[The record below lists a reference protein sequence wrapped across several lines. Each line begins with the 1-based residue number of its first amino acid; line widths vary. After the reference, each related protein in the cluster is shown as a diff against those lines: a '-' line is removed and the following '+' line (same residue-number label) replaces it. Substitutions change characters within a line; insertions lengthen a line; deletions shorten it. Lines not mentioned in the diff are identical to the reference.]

1 MSDRGKH
8 RNGNTGKQQPSC
20 RLPDKA
26 CFYSSSRVC
35 VFRSALMLRLVL
47 LRADSTISGFFRAW
61 MGGYSGG
68 WRVGVQVSVND
79 HSRNTAHLG
88 AIYSPCPDPVLRSA
102 AGLRREGD
110 STRGEPQECPLG
122 PPPLPSGSGR
132 GERLLEHGLL
142 GNLPAFMNIIRNC
155 LLCRLSSQPPFVRI
169 IV

>member
-1 MSDRGKH
+1 MLSDRGKH

-68 WRVGVQVSVND
+68 WRVGVEEIG
-79 HSRNTAHLG
+79 RAH
-88 AIYSPCPDPVLRSA
+88 V
-102 AGLRREGD
+102 
-110 STRGEPQECPLG
+110 
-122 PPPLPSGSGR
+122 
-132 GERLLEHGLL
+132 
-142 GNLPAFMNIIRNC
+142 
-155 LLCRLSSQPPFVRI
+155 
-169 IV
+169 